1 MNFILPKYFRD
12 ALESLR
18 AIFKVRASSHTS
30 LLSESRVSRASKMM
44 TPFVLRR
51 RKDQVLKDLPK
62 KTERIEW
69 CETTPLQ
76 RTIYEEAMQRSRS
89 AVEAL
94 PKDEKALLEIVAEP
108 DDEIANGNG
117 DGKSKGKT
125 RPKKGVLMTSNASGS
140 NVLMELRKASC
151 HPMLFRRLFDD
162 AKINLIAR
170 HCLQEPDFQDS
181 SYDLVVEDMQVMND
195 AELQRFC
202 LQYKSVRK
210 HALDNSCFLDA
221 GKVTHFT
228 TPLGA
233 V

>member
-76 RTIYEEAMQRSRS
+76 RTIYDEAMQRSRS

-94 PKDEKALLEIVAEP
+94 PRDEKALLETVAEL
-108 DDEIANGNG
+108 DEETANGNG
-117 DGKSKGKT
+117 NGNGKGRGKG
-125 RPKKGVLMTSNASGS
+125 RPKKGVLMTSNSSGS

-170 HCLQEPDFQDS
+170 HCLQEPDFQES
-181 SYDLVVEDMQVMND
+181 SYDLVVEDMQVRMMD
-195 AELQRFC
+195 PSSR
-202 LQYKSVRK
+202 
-210 HALDNSCFLDA
+210 
-221 GKVTHFT
+221 
-228 TPLGA
+228 
-233 V
+233 